1 MMRII
6 RSASEMTEAAGAFR
20 AAGDGVVLVPTMG
33 ALHAGHLSLVALAS
47 SGGRRVVVS
56 VFVNPAQF
64 GPGEDFER
72 YPRDPSGDAAL
83 LEKAGADVLFMP
95 DAGEVYPKGFASWV
109 QLPSMENVLCGRY
122 RPGHFR
128 GVATVCCILFGIVGP
143 DAAVFGRKDAQ
154 QLAIIRRMA
163 SDLKLGVGII
173 EAPIVREADGLA
185 MSSRNAYLNPRQR
198 AEAPRIFGGLRAA
211 AALADSG
218 RPGASELYSAFR
230 AELEGSGEL
239 AVQYVELVDPSTLE
253 PMDVLDRDGLLA
265 VAVLAGRT
273 RLIDNLM
280 LRPGAG
286 AVEV

>member
-1 MMRII
+1 MRII
-6 RSASEMTEAAGAFR
+6 GRAADMAEAARAFR
-20 AAGDGVVLVPTMG
+20 AAGEGVALVPTMG
-33 ALHAGHLSLVALAS
+33 ALHDGHLSLVALAS
-47 SGGRRVVVS
+47 RGGRRVVVS
-56 VFVNPAQF
+56 VFVNPTQF

-72 YPRDPSGDAAL
+72 YPRDPARDAAL

-95 DAGEVYPKGFASWV
+95 DAGEVYPPGFASWV

-128 GVATVCCILFGIVGP
+128 GVATVCCILFGMVGP

-154 QLAIIRRMA
+154 QLAIIKRMV
-163 SDLKLGVGII
+163 SDLRLGVGII

-185 MSSRNAYLNPRQR
+185 MSSRNAYLTPSQR
-198 AEAPRIFGGLRAA
+198 AEAPRIFGGLSAA
-211 AALADSG
+211 ATLAGHGS
-218 RPGASELYSAFR
+218 PGAPELAGAFR
-230 AELEGSGEL
+230 AGLEGAREL
-239 AVQYVELVDPSTLE
+239 SVQYVELVDPSTLE
-253 PMDVLDRDGLLA
+253 PMDALDRDGLLA

-273 RLIDNLM
+273 RLIDNLI

>member
-1 MMRII
+1 MRII
-6 RSASEMTEAAGAFR
+6 RRAADIAEASRAFR
-20 AAGDGVVLVPTMG
+20 AAGEEVALVPTMG
-33 ALHAGHLSLVALAS
+33 ALHDGHLSLVALAS
-47 SGGRRVVVS
+47 RGGRRVVVS
-56 VFVNPAQF
+56 VFVNPTQF

-72 YPRDPSGDAAL
+72 YPRDPAGDAAL

-95 DAGEVYPKGFASWV
+95 DAGDVYPEGFASWV

-128 GVATVCCILFGIVGP
+128 GVATVCCILFGMVEP

-154 QLAIIRRMA
+154 QLAIIRRMV
-163 SDLKLGVGII
+163 SDLRLGVGIV

-185 MSSRNAYLNPRQR
+185 MSSRNAYLTPPQR
-198 AEAPRIFGGLRAA
+198 AEAPRIYGGLRAA
-211 AALADSG
+211 AALAARG
-218 RPGASELYSAFR
+218 RPGSSELAAAFR
-230 AELEGSGEL
+230 AGFEDSGEL

-253 PMDVLDRDGLLA
+253 TMDVLDRDGLLA